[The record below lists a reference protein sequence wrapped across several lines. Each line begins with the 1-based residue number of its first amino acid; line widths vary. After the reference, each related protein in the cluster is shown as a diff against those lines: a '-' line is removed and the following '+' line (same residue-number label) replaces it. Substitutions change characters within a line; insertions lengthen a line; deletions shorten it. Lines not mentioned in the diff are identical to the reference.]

1 MKQTEEITLDVRYVI
16 PHRLI
21 TWLFVAIACATLSSV
36 VLAQGTT
43 QYVYDDN
50 GRLRAVISPAGEAT
64 VWEYDAAGNFTAI
77 RRLTANDLELL
88 AFSPHEG
95 VPGDLVTFT
104 GVGFGGGVSTV
115 SFNGTLSNNVQV
127 TAPFVVAEVPVG
139 ATTGP
144 ITLTTPRGFVT
155 TPIPF
160 TIRGVRVSP
169 ASARVVSGETVQFT
183 ALVVIGGN
191 QGVRWSVNGVEGG
204 NVATG
209 TISTTGLYTAPGL
222 STGLPSQVFFIRA
235 TSVTAPQVFGESH
248 VTVRNPEFIRPAISA
263 GVLIQLLVSGS
274 QPRQPAISSGV
285 MVQLDSSTQP
295 PRQPAIS
302 AGVTATKG
310 PTISTITPNSISAD
324 AAVTVTIS
332 GTNLSGT
339 GELHFINTNSV
350 DVNVTASNITVN
362 GDGTSLTATVTVGS
376 NAAAGTRVVVI
387 TATAGGSQSVNVGTN
402 TIQIT
407 AAASN
412 ETKREKT
419 QTRKP

>member
-1 MKQTEEITLDVRYVI
+1 M
-16 PHRLI
+16 
-21 TWLFVAIACATLSSV
+21 
-36 VLAQGTT
+36 AQGTT
-43 QYVYDDN
+43 KYVYDDN

-104 GVGFGGGVSTV
+104 GVGFGGGVSAV
-115 SFNGTLSNNVQV
+115 SFNGTLSNNVQL
-127 TAPFVVAEVPVG
+127 TTPFVVAEVPVG

-160 TIRGVRVSP
+160 TIRGVRVTP
-169 ASARVVSGETVQFT
+169 ASARVVSGEAVQFT
-183 ALVVIGGN
+183 ASVVIGGD

-209 TISTTGLYTAPGL
+209 TISTTGLYIAPGL

-235 TSVTAPQVFGESH
+235 TSVTASQVFGESQ
-248 VTVRNPEFIRPAISA
+248 VTVRNPLFIRPAISS
-263 GVLIQLLVSGS
+263 GVLVQLLESP
-274 QPRQPAISSGV
+274 QLPRQPAISSGV
-285 MVQLDSSTQP
+285 LVQLDSSSQLP
-295 PRQPAIS
+295 ILPAIS

-310 PTISTITPNSISAD
+310 PSISTITPNIISAG
-324 AAVTVTIS
+324 ATVTVSITGI
-332 GTNLSGT
+332 NLSGAT
-339 GELHFINTNSV
+339 ALRCINTNGV
-350 DVNVTASNITVN
+350 DTSITASNITVSA
-362 GDGTSLTATVTVGS
+362 DGASFTATVTVGS
-376 NAAAGTRVVVI
+376 NAAAGARVVVI
-387 TATAGGSQSVNVGTN
+387 TATAGGSQSANVGTN

-407 AAASN
+407 AAAGN
-412 ETKREKT
+412 EIKRDKT
-419 QTRKP
+419 QPRKP

>member
-1 MKQTEEITLDVRYVI
+1 VRYVI
-16 PHRLI
+16 LHCLI
-21 TWLFVAIACATLSSV
+21 TWLFVAIACTVLSSV
-36 VLAQGTT
+36 VMGQGTT

-77 RRLTANDLELL
+77 RRLTASDLELL
-88 AFSPHEG
+88 SFSPHEG
-95 VPGDLVTFT
+95 VAGDLVTFI
-104 GVGFGGGVSTV
+104 GVGFGGGVSAV

-209 TISTTGLYTAPGL
+209 TISTTGLYTAPSL
-222 STGLPSQVFFIRA
+222 STGLPFQVFFIRA
-235 TSVTAPQVFGESH
+235 TSVTAPQVFGEAR
-248 VTVRNPEFIRPAISA
+248 VTVRNPLFIRTAISS
-263 GVLIQLLVSGS
+263 GVLVQLLESA
-274 QPRQPAISSGV
+274 PRQPAISSGV
-285 MVQLDSSTQP
+285 IVQLDSSTQP
-295 PRQPAIS
+295 PRRPAIS

-310 PTISTITPNSISAD
+310 PTISTITPNSISAG

-339 GELHFINTNSV
+339 AELHFINTNGE
-350 DVNVTASNITVN
+350 DMNVTASNITVN

-412 ETKREKT
+412 ETKRDNT